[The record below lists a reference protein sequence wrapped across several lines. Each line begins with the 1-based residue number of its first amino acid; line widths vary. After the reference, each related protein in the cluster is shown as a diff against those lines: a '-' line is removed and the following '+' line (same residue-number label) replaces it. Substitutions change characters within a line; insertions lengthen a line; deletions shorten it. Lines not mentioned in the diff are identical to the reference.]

1 MCICGMFFFFSLFR
15 SILNGVTRILDINTD
30 TGSTEINKSNTTED
44 TKTVVQT
51 SEKMVK
57 VCIYSF

>member
-30 TGSTEINKSNTTED
+30 TGSIEINKSNTTED

-51 SEKMVK
+51 SEKMEK